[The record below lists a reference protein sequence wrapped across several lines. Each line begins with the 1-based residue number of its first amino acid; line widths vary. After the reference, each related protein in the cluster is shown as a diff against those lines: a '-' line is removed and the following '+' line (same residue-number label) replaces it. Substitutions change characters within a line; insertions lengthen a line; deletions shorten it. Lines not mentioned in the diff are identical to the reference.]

1 MIIINKKRI
10 LFVIFAITISIFSS
24 TNIKI
29 IQASSIPISSHIVI
43 LDAGH
48 GLPDGGATSS
58 DGTEEAN
65 INLAIVQKIQNLLE
79 VSGCSVILT
88 RSDENGIYDLDA
100 KNKKK
105 SDLINRTKIANESN
119 GEIFISIHLNKIN
132 IQNCSGWQTFYQPNS
147 QNSKVLAA
155 YIQKNLDS
163 SIENTKS
170 REILPLTGKYL
181 MDNVKI
187 PTVTV
192 ECGFLSNSF
201 DLNNLKTSSYQ
212 EKLAWGIYQGVID
225 YFSNSMI

>member
-1 MIIINKKRI
+1 MIILNKKRI
-10 LFVIFAITISIFSS
+10 LFVIFAITVSIFSS
-24 TNIKI
+24 INKNII
-29 IQASSIPISSHIVI
+29 PASSIPVSSHIVI

-48 GLPDGGATSS
+48 GLPDGGATGS

-65 INLAIVQKIQNLLE
+65 INLNIVQKIQKLLE

-88 RSDENGIYDLDA
+88 RSDENGIYDFDA

-105 SDLINRTKIANESN
+105 SDLINRTQIANESE

-132 IQNCSGWQTFYQPNS
+132 ITDCSGWQTFYQNNNK
-147 QNSKVLAA
+147 NSKELAS
-155 YIQKNLDS
+155 YIQSNLNNT
-163 SIENTKS
+163 IENHKS
-170 REILPLTGKYL
+170 RETLPLSGKYL

-192 ECGFLSNSF
+192 ECGFLSNTS
-201 DLNNLKTSSYQ
+201 DLSNLKTPSYQ
-212 EKLAWGIYQGVID
+212 EKLAWGIYQGIID